1 MIIIKKKEDDF
12 MNMNFLKVIQENTK
26 RLHSMAEN
34 TGFIKRLVDG
44 NATSE
49 TYGEYI
55 YNLYF
60 VYKAIEENLEKHKN
74 DEVLKEFIT
83 PEVFRSNAL
92 LQDSKF
98 LLGYEIDSIEICDS
112 TRVFVDRLDEISK
125 TNPKLLV
132 AHAYTRYLADLFG
145 GRTIFKIIKDNYNIH
160 DDGLNYYMF
169 DNIPDLKA
177 FVMDYHKKLDLI
189 QLNDEEKGKF
199 LNEISLSYVFN
210 ISISNEL
217 DYVKF

>member
-1 MIIIKKKEDDF
+1 
-12 MNMNFLKVIQENTK
+12 MNFLKVIQQSTK
-26 RLHSMAEN
+26 KLHDMAEN

-44 NATSE
+44 NATVES
-49 TYGEYI
+49 YGEYI

-74 DEVLKEFIT
+74 DIVLKEFIT
-83 PEVFRSNAL
+83 PEVFRAESL
-92 LQDSKF
+92 LKDSKF
-98 LLGYEIDSIEICDS
+98 LLGYELDSVEICDS
-112 TRVFVDRLDEISK
+112 TRVFVDRLEEISQI
-125 TNPKLLV
+125 NPKLLI

-145 GRTIFKIIKDNYNIH
+145 GRTIFKIIKDNYDIH
-160 DDGLNYYMF
+160 NDGLNYYMF
-169 DNIPDLKA
+169 DEIPDLKA

-189 QLNDEEKGKF
+189 DLNDDEKVKF

-217 DYVKF
+217 EYMKF

>member
-1 MIIIKKKEDDF
+1 MD
-12 MNMNFLKVIQENTK
+12 MNFLKVIQQSTK
-26 RLHSMAEN
+26 KLHDMAEN

-44 NATSE
+44 NATVES
-49 TYGEYI
+49 YGEYI

-74 DEVLKEFIT
+74 DIVLKEFIT
-83 PEVFRSNAL
+83 PEVFRAESL
-92 LQDSKF
+92 LKDSKF
-98 LLGYEIDSIEICDS
+98 LLGYELDSVEICDS
-112 TRVFVDRLDEISK
+112 TRVFVDRLEEISQ

-145 GRTIFKIIKDNYNIH
+145 GRTIFKIIKDNYDIH
-160 DDGLNYYMF
+160 NDGLNYYMF
-169 DNIPDLKA
+169 DEIPDLKA
-177 FVMDYHKKLDLI
+177 FVMDYHRKLDLI
-189 QLNDEEKGKF
+189 DLNDDEKVKF

-217 DYVKF
+217 EYMKF

>member
-1 MIIIKKKEDDF
+1 
-12 MNMNFLKVIQENTK
+12 MNFLKVIQENTK

-44 NATSE
+44 NATAE

-60 VYKAIEENLEKHKN
+60 VYKAIEENLEKHKG

-83 PEVFRSNAL
+83 PEIFRAESL
-92 LQDSKF
+92 LKDSKF

-112 TRVFVDRLDEISK
+112 TRVFVDRLDEISQ

-160 DDGLNYYMF
+160 DDGLNYYIF
-169 DNIPDLKA
+169 DEIPNLKA
-177 FVMDYHKKLDLI
+177 FVMEYHKKLDLI

>member
-1 MIIIKKKEDDF
+1 
-12 MNMNFLKVIQENTK
+12 MNFLKVIQQSTK
-26 RLHSMAEN
+26 KLHDMAEN

-44 NATSE
+44 NATVES
-49 TYGEYI
+49 YGEYI

-74 DEVLKEFIT
+74 DIVLKEFIT
-83 PEVFRSNAL
+83 PEVFRAESL
-92 LQDSKF
+92 LKDSKF
-98 LLGYEIDSIEICDS
+98 LVGYELDSVEICDS
-112 TRVFVDRLDEISK
+112 TRVFVDRLEEISQI
-125 TNPKLLV
+125 NPKLLV

-145 GRTIFKIIKDNYNIH
+145 GRTIFKIIKDNYDIH
-160 DDGLNYYMF
+160 NDGLNYYMF
-169 DNIPDLKA
+169 DEIPDLKA

-189 QLNDEEKGKF
+189 DLNDDEKVKF

-217 DYVKF
+217 EYMKF

>member
-1 MIIIKKKEDDF
+1 MD
-12 MNMNFLKVIQENTK
+12 MNFLKVIQQSTK
-26 RLHSMAEN
+26 KLHDMAEN

-44 NATSE
+44 NATVES
-49 TYGEYI
+49 YGEYI

-74 DEVLKEFIT
+74 DIVLKEFIT
-83 PEVFRSNAL
+83 PEVFRAESL
-92 LQDSKF
+92 LKDSKF
-98 LLGYEIDSIEICDS
+98 LLGYELDSVEICDS
-112 TRVFVDRLDEISK
+112 TRVFVDRLEEISQI
-125 TNPKLLV
+125 NPKLLV

-145 GRTIFKIIKDNYNIH
+145 GRTIFKIIKDNYDIH
-160 DDGLNYYMF
+160 NDGLNYYMF
-169 DNIPDLKA
+169 DEIPDLKA

-189 QLNDEEKGKF
+189 DLNDDDKVKF

-217 DYVKF
+217 EYMKF

>member
-1 MIIIKKKEDDF
+1 
-12 MNMNFLKVIQENTK
+12 MNFLKVIQQSTK
-26 RLHSMAEN
+26 KLHDMAEN

-44 NATSE
+44 NATVES
-49 TYGEYI
+49 YGEYI

-74 DEVLKEFIT
+74 DIVLKEFIT
-83 PEVFRSNAL
+83 PEVFRAESL
-92 LQDSKF
+92 LKDSKF
-98 LLGYEIDSIEICDS
+98 LLGYELDSVEICDS
-112 TRVFVDRLDEISK
+112 TRVFVDRLEEISQI
-125 TNPKLLV
+125 NPKLLV

-145 GRTIFKIIKDNYNIH
+145 GRTIFKIIKDNYDIH
-160 DDGLNYYMF
+160 NDGLNYYMF
-169 DNIPDLKA
+169 DEIPDLKT

-189 QLNDEEKGKF
+189 DLNDDEKVKF

-217 DYVKF
+217 EYMKF